1 MTTMTGKSLRIL
13 GSAVFMI
20 AALLPAAGIEGSEP
34 LPIPPILEFESL
46 RGGTKLFYLEADE
59 GQREFIPGKSTRT
72 LGYNG
77 DYLGPTI
84 RVRRGDDVIV
94 RVKNSLRNPTTV
106 HWHGADVPADSD
118 GGPHQGIAPGETW
131 DADFRVRQQA
141 ATLWYHP
148 HFVETTGE
156 QVYKGLAGLLIIDDE
171 NSGGLGLPM
180 DYGVDDVPV
189 ILQERKF
196 DRNGRFT
203 YRPSMSDQMHGYF
216 GNEILVNGAISPH
229 KDVPR
234 GPVRLRILNGSNST
248 LLRITFDG
256 LSEFHQ
262 VASDGGFLERPV
274 TLTYLVLSPGERAEV
289 IADFSRT
296 TGSSVVMKAETNG
309 QQIYD
314 AVEFRPAGIRQ
325 SAWEPP
331 ESLVTVE
338 DIPESEA
345 SKTRRFAMQSG
356 MGARMTIN
364 GKVMDM
370 DRIDERLRLGDTE
383 IWEIVNRDG
392 MGGGMMGGMMNQPHS
407 FHVHAVQFRILDING
422 RPPPAQLAGWKD
434 TVLLWPGDRVRII
447 ARYDSYK
454 GLYMYHCHLLEHED
468 NGMMG
473 QFLIE

>member
-1 MTTMTGKSLRIL
+1 MRTFLTVSTLFI
-13 GSAVFMI
+13 I
-20 AALLPAAGIEGSEP
+20 AAFHLAAGENDSEP
-34 LPIPPILEFESL
+34 LPIPPLLQYETL
-46 RGGTKLFYLEADE
+46 QNGTKLFHLEADE
-59 GQREFIPGKSTRT
+59 GSREFFAGKSTRT

-84 RVRRGDDVIV
+84 RVSRGDEVII
-94 RVKNSLRNPTTV
+94 RVKNSLRDPTTV

-118 GGPHQGIAPGETW
+118 GGPHQGIASGESW
-131 DADFRVRQQA
+131 DADFQVRQKA

-148 HFVETTGE
+148 HFVGTTGE
-156 QVYKGLAGLLIIDDE
+156 QVYKGLAGLFIIDDE
-171 NSGGLGLPM
+171 ISGNLDLPM
-180 DYGVDDVPV
+180 EYGVDDIPV

-196 DRNGRFT
+196 DRNGKFS
-203 YRPSMSDQMHGYF
+203 YRPSMPDKMHGYF
-216 GNEILVNGAISPH
+216 GNEILVNGAILPY
-229 KDVPR
+229 KNVPR
-234 GPVRLRILNGSNST
+234 GPVRLRILNGSNSS

-256 LSEFHQ
+256 LSEVHQ
-262 VASDGGFLERPV
+262 VASDGGFLEKPV
-274 TLTYLVLSPGERAEV
+274 ALSYLVLSPGERAEV
-289 IADFSRT
+289 IADFSLT
-296 TGSSVVMKAETNG
+296 NGSSVMMNTESNG
-309 QQIYD
+309 GEIYD
-314 AVEFRPAGIRQ
+314 ALEFRPVGARQ
-325 SAWEPP
+325 PAWEAM

-345 SKTRRFAMQSG
+345 SKTRRFSMQSG

-370 DRIDERLRLGDTE
+370 NRVDERLRLGDTE
-383 IWEIVNRDG
+383 IWEIENRDG
-392 MGGGMMGGMMNQPHS
+392 MGGGMMGGMNQPHS

-422 RPPPAQLAGWKD
+422 RAPPAQLAGWKD

-447 ARYDSYK
+447 ARYDSYR